1 MFIQRNLLF
10 HVFFFHIRDFTE
22 CMAVSGKAP
31 VHSLVIIQR
40 IEAHFLLDE
49 SKKLTQMALATMVFV
64 AIKCI
69 AI

>member
-1 MFIQRNLLF
+1 
-10 HVFFFHIRDFTE
+10 
-22 CMAVSGKAP
+22 MAVSGKAP

-64 AIKCI
+64 AIKCM
-69 AI
+69 AIPFW